1 MKTYILTIALFI
13 GSIASAQNLD
23 TVYVRNTIMPSGD
36 WAYLAGSSLSREM
49 DSIMIVALRRMKT
62 AITAANPANFN
73 TNVTIDSIP
82 GRAMVIWYKELLF
95 SPFAETRNRGGNI
108 MTVITGKAV
117 LATFIAEI
125 DVRVGDL
132 FIKERTRG
140 KNYLL
145 DTN

>member
-1 MKTYILTIALFI
+1 MKRILVSLIFI
-13 GSIASAQNLD
+13 SSIASAQNID
-23 TVYVRNTIMPSGD
+23 TVFVRNTIMPTGD
-36 WAYLAGSSLSREM
+36 WAYLVGSSLSRES
-49 DSIMIVALRRMKT
+49 DSVMIVALRRIKT

-82 GRAMVIWYKELLF
+82 GRAMIEWYRQLLF
-95 SPFAETRNRGGNI
+95 SPFGETRNRGGNI
-108 MTVITGKAV
+108 FNVITAKAV
-117 LATFIAEI
+117 LATFISEI